1 MKEKP
6 LTNLRLPDL
15 WKEFNSNFN
24 ESFWEEFEQKM
35 KLMKKKFIELALQ
48 EEITALTGAQK
59 YERTPER
66 VYRRNGYWKRYIR
79 RQSQIDEIL
88 KQIFI
93 YGASTR
99 LTAKALKPLI
109 GEVSAQTISN
119 IAKSLDEDVKKF
131 HRREITEKYMY
142 LFLDAIVLK
151 IKTGIGS
158 KSRAVLAAYGV
169 T

>member
-66 VYRRNGYWKRYIR
+66 VYRRNGYWKRYI
-79 RQSQIDEIL
+79 IL
-88 KQIFI
+88 KDGKLQINMP
-93 YGASTR
+93 R
-99 LTAKALKPLI
+99 L
-109 GEVSAQTISN
+109 
-119 IAKSLDEDVKKF
+119 
-131 HRREITEKYMY
+131 RETG
-142 LFLDAIVLK
+142 FQSK
-151 IKTGIGS
+151 IIP
-158 KSRAVLAAYGV
+158 RYI
-169 T
+169 

>member
-66 VYRRNGYWKRYIR
+66 VYRRNGYWKRYI
-79 RQSQIDEIL
+79 IL
-88 KQIFI
+88 KDGKLQINMPRLRETGFQSI
-93 YGASTR
+93 YLHKNAWC
-99 LTAKALKPLI
+99 PCI
-109 GEVSAQTISN
+109 QCSN
-119 IAKSLDEDVKKF
+119 QSHCPK
-131 HRREITEKYMY
+131 
-142 LFLDAIVLK
+142 VLMC
-151 IKTGIGS
+151 
-158 KSRAVLAAYGV
+158 L
-169 T
+169 